1 MTLTSAAPQLEMHH
15 IQALVR
21 AMYTL
26 ALHDGIHDTERVM
39 LRGFY
44 ESCQADTQALTSFE
58 DIVRTPLDESTL
70 PTTFDTPELKTIFV
84 QSCLLLAYADGHY
97 TAGERG
103 QLLGWA
109 KALGLAD
116 QQLGALE
123 DGVSDHLMQQIAQV
137 NNTDALR
144 EVAAKM

>member
-1 MTLTSAAPQLEMHH
+1 MTLTTAAPKLEMHH
-15 IQALVR
+15 IQTLVR
-21 AMYTL
+21 ALHTL
-26 ALHDGIHDTERVM
+26 ALHDGIHEAERLM
-39 LRGFY
+39 LSSFY
-44 ESCQADTQALTSFE
+44 

-70 PTTFDTPELKTIFV
+70 AETFDSPELKTVFV

-103 QLLGWA
+103 QLLAWA
-109 KALGLAD
+109 QALGLSD

-137 NNTDALR
+137 HNTDALR
-144 EVAAKM
+144 EVAAKMQS